1 MSMAGAWL
9 STIVVVN
16 SLQRRC
22 RQIVKS
28 ASNVI
33 PGRTDASARL
43 AAWSH
48 PNDRRR
54 GYFIAQL
61 ISTDGVSR
69 DSKEPPATTTK

>member
-1 MSMAGAWL
+1 MSVAGARL

-33 PGRTDASARL
+33 PDRTDASARL
-43 AAWSH
+43 TAWNH

-54 GYFIAQL
+54 GYIAQL
-61 ISTDGVSR
+61 IPTDGVSR
-69 DSKEPPATTTK
+69 DSQEPPATTTK